1 MNREDTYC
9 LLISLKKAA
18 RLMCVS
24 EPLGLVRAA
33 VCDGGQ
39 KQDFVY
45 DVLAFL
51 EECED
56 ADYDKTKALL
66 SSAIAAVNEA
76 LSGSLS

>member
-1 MNREDTYC
+1 MNREEAYD
-9 LLISLKKAA
+9 LLVALKKAS

-24 EPLGLVRAA
+24 EPLALVRAA
-33 VCDGGQ
+33 VLVERQ
-39 KQDFVY
+39 KDFIY

-66 SSAIAAVNEA
+66 TSAINI
-76 LSGSLS
+76 LNKNLRSS